1 MVILISSHSRILISR
16 KTFSPLNCSLTPSL
30 MSTHNLKN
38 RAQICRLSA
47 VRGHSFGF
55 VKVTRDNKFRGYL
68 DESWCCLC
76 KQSEGDLEL
85 EAEIMEFM
93 KKSEKPM
100 MFPTRE
106 ELARAGR
113 MDLVES
119 IKKIGRWY
127 TLGWEEQNV
136 EEKLDFDLGKFQRRV
151 ERIEESVSLGE
162 KDDCYWSVDDN
173 EDDFSSGSDFI
184 SENLNSRQ
192 LASSS
197 PSGRPVER
205 SADADTGIEGI
216 LNRLEKQRNINFGV
230 DLKPVGYGTHATSK
244 DEADDS
250 HIGTSSDVARVDN
263 GENGRHP
270 TGFRHQGILNK
281 ADNKM
286 SPNFEPETWRNWSN
300 QRAGFHYSEFEAAEI
315 FFGKNI
321 MEHDRETYRDRLTSI
336 NGEYGEA
343 GDGAEEI
350 NLNHIK
356 SRIQHLELELSTALL
371 SLRSKRA
378 ESITDEVAGISVS
391 DFQELSDE
399 WEFQENEFITAQE
412 RLHSIRAKMAILEGK
427 MAMTIADTQ
436 KIVEKKQEQ
445 IYRAHKALQLL
456 RDTCIVWHNS
466 ASEVLLTG
474 SFDGWTTQRKME
486 KSKTGIFS
494 VSLMLYPGR
503 YEIKFVVDGI
513 WKVDPLRPI
522 VNNSGYQNNLLIVT

>member
-1 MVILISSHSRILISR
+1 MVTLISSHSRILISR
-16 KTFSPLNCSLTPSL
+16 KIFSPLNYSLIPSV
-30 MSTHNLKN
+30 MSTHNPKN
-38 RAQICRLSA
+38 GAQICRLSA

-55 VKVTRDNKFRGYL
+55 VKVTRDKKFRCY
-68 DESWCCLC
+68 
-76 KQSEGDLEL
+76 LEL
-85 EAEIMEFM
+85 EVEIMEFM

-127 TLGWEEQNV
+127 TLGWDEENV
-136 EEKLDFDLGKFQRRV
+136 EEKMDFDLGEFQRRV
-151 ERIEESVSLGE
+151 ERIEESI
-162 KDDCYWSVDDN
+162 SVDYK
-173 EDDFSSGSDFI
+173 EADFSSGSDFN
-184 SENLNSRQ
+184 SEKNSTQ

-197 PSGRPVER
+197 PSDRSVER

-216 LNRLEKQRNINFGV
+216 LNRFEKQRNINFGV
-230 DLKPVGYGTHATSK
+230 DLKPFGYGTHATSK

-250 HIGTSSDVARVDN
+250 HFGTSSDVARVDN

-270 TGFRHQGILNK
+270 TGFRHQVILNK
-281 ADNKM
+281 ADDKM

-315 FFGKNI
+315 SFGKNI
-321 MEHDRETYRDRLTSI
+321 MELDRETYRDRLTAI

-343 GDGAEEI
+343 WDGAEEI

-378 ESITDEVAGISVS
+378 ESITDKVAGISVS
-391 DFQELSDE
+391 DFQKLSDE
-399 WEFQENEFITAQE
+399 REFQENEFMSAQE

-436 KIVEKKQEQ
+436 MIVEKKQEQ

-474 SFDGWTTQRKME
+474 SFDGWTTQLKME

-494 VSLMLYPGR
+494 VSLMLYP
-503 YEIKFVVDGI
+503 D
-513 WKVDPLRPI
+513 
-522 VNNSGYQNNLLIVT
+522 

>member
-1 MVILISSHSRILISR
+1 MVVLISSHSRILISR
-16 KTFSPLNCSLTPSL
+16 CAFSRFDYPPTPSL
-30 MSTHNLKN
+30 VCTHNPKN

-47 VRGHSFGF
+47 VRGYSFGF
-55 VKVTRDNKFRGYL
+55 LKVRRDKKFGGYL
-68 DESWCCLC
+68 DESWCCFC
-76 KQSEGDLEL
+76 RQSEGELEL

-119 IKKIGRWY
+119 IKKIGGWY
-127 TLGWEEQNV
+127 TLGWDEENV
-136 EEKLDFDLGKFQRRV
+136 EEKMEFDLGEFQRRV
-151 ERIEESVSLGE
+151 ERIEESVSLGG
-162 KDDCYWSVDDN
+162 KDDWSWSGDDT
-173 EDDFSSGSDFI
+173 EDDFSSGSDSN
-184 SENLNSRQ
+184 SENLNSTQ

-197 PSGRPVER
+197 RLGRFLEM
-205 SADADTGIEGI
+205 SADTDTGIEGI
-216 LNRLEKQRNINFGV
+216 LNRLEKQRSSDFGV
-230 DLKPVGYGTHATSK
+230 DLEPFGYGTNATSK

-250 HIGTSSDVARVDN
+250 HFGTSSDVARVDN

-270 TGFRHQGILNK
+270 TGLRHQGILNK
-281 ADNKM
+281 PNDKM
-286 SPNFEPETWRNWSN
+286 SPNLDPGTWRNWSN

-315 FFGKNI
+315 SFEKNI
-321 MEHDRETYRDRLTSI
+321 MEHDRETNRDRLTAI
-336 NGEYGEA
+336 NGEYGQA
-343 GDGAEEI
+343 SDGSEEI

-356 SRIQHLELELSTALL
+356 SRIQHLELELSTALN
-371 SLRSKRA
+371 SLRSKRE
-378 ESITDEVAGISVS
+378 ESITDEVDGFSVS
-391 DFQELSDE
+391 DFQKLSDE
-399 WEFQENEFITAQE
+399 REFQENEFMSAQE
-412 RLHSIRAKMAILEGK
+412 RLRSIRARMAILEGK
-427 MAMTIADTQ
+427 MAMAITDTH

-445 IYRAHKALQLL
+445 IYRAHKAIQLL

-486 KSKTGIFS
+486 KSETGIFS

-503 YEIKFVVDGI
+503 YEIKFIVDGM

-522 VNNSGYQNNLLIVT
+522 VNNNGYQNNLLIVT